1 MKRLSTFRT
10 GRKGRVALALGAV
23 AVTGVTVLS
32 GSAAA
37 NAASTPAP
45 KPAAHTTGKTTAV
58 VVDCDP
64 GHATV
69 RQAERVPAHPST
81 DAPTVIAVNCASN
94 QPNGPH
100 SIPQDPR
107 TSSGPNQPSLVEV
120 PGAPAGVSSVRIE
133 KPTAVE
139 AVPQPIGQ
147 GRTTARR

>member
-10 GRKGRVALALGAV
+10 GRKGRIALALGAV
-23 AVTGVTVLS
+23 AVAGVTIVS

-64 GHATV
+64 SLAPV
-69 RQAERVPAHPST
+69 RQAERVQTRPSQ
-81 DAPTVIAVNCASN
+81 DAPTVIAVSCAASR
-94 QPNGPH
+94 PSGPH
-100 SIPQDPR
+100 SIPQKPR
-107 TSSGPNQPSLVEV
+107 TGSGPDQPSLVEV
-120 PGAPAGVSSVRIE
+120 PGAPAGLSSVRIE
-133 KPTAVE
+133 KPTAIE